1 MISERPL
8 VPHDITLV
16 VAAII
21 PIGASAKT
29 PARNFQFLGFFCLFF
44 IVNLSILFFLSLF
57 LKNVFLSH
65 YDNRNIYIFRNKK
78 QSIIR

>member
-8 VPHDITLV
+8 VPHDITLAL
-16 VAAII
+16 AAII

-29 PARNFQFLGFFCLFF
+29 PARNSQFLGFFCLFF
-44 IVNLSILFFLSLF
+44 IVNLSILFFLHF
-57 LKNVFLSH
+57 LKNVVLSH

>member
-44 IVNLSILFFLSLF
+44 IVNLSILFFLYF
-57 LKNVFLSH
+57 LKNVVLSH